1 MAINYMTS
9 IGDPKQ
15 LDTLLRDEVLDG
27 KSEKR
32 IVFAGRSNAGKSS
45 LINNMTRSK
54 IAQISREPGK
64 TRKVNLF
71 FCDYHKKVF
80 VDLPGYGFAKRN
92 TGERKLWEKLI
103 SSYLEADKDNIER
116 VILVTDCRHG
126 PSNSDLSAMEFFQSL
141 GFSITLALS
150 KSDKLN
156 QKKTSARRKEIKE
169 ILKDNKP
176 EKTYWISSLKGTGV
190 RELSKDIMN
199 EGTQQETK

>member
-1 MAINYMTS
+1 MAIKYMTS

-15 LDTLLRDEVLDG
+15 LDKLLQDESLDG
-27 KSEKR
+27 KMEKR
-32 IVFAGRSNAGKSS
+32 VVFAGRSNAGKSS
-45 LINNMTRSK
+45 LINSMTRSK

-103 SSYLEADKDNIER
+103 SSYLEADVDNIDR
-116 VILVTDCRHG
+116 IALVTDCRHG
-126 PSNSDLSAMEFFQSL
+126 PSDSDLNAMEFFQSL
-141 GFSITLALS
+141 GFSVTLVLS

-169 ILKDNKP
+169 ILVDNKP

-190 RELSKDIMN
+190 RELSKDIIN
-199 EGTQQETK
+199 AGTETDT